1 MDFIGALSGLLDP
14 QNWLLFAPPAAAVLG
29 LGALLAGWLKLK
41 KGVKTNYTRKV
52 FHILNFT
59 YAAAIYVIGGSGR
72 GTVAV
77 LIFGGL
83 GIGAMLI
90 AMFLKDGNILLEG
103 LAREQDAPHR
113 KLYVIVPFIATAVAG
128 VLDNILMPRFAVVG
142 YLVSGWGDAAGEPVG
157 VRWGRHRYKVR
168 ALWGVECTRSLEGSA
183 GVFVVSWAGAF
194 IALLIAQ
201 VPWLWA
207 VPISLLA
214 AGAAAL
220 VEAVSSHGLDNL
232 TVQMTAAAVAYGCA
246 WAAGLA

>member
-1 MDFIGALSGLLDP
+1 MDFLGALAGLLVP
-14 QNWLLFAPPAAAVLG
+14 ENWLFYAPPAVAVLG

-59 YAAAIYVIGGSGR
+59 YAAAIYVVG

>member
-1 MDFIGALSGLLDP
+1 MDFIGALAGLLVP
-14 QNWLLFAPPAAAVLG
+14 KNWLFYAPPAVAVLG

-41 KGVKTNYTRKV
+41 KGVKTNYSRKV
-52 FHILNFT
+52 FHLLNFT
-59 YAAAIYVIGGSGR
+59 YAAAVYVIG

-83 GIGAMLI
+83 GIGAMII

-113 KLYVIVPFIATAVAG
+113 KMYVIVPFIATAVAG

-157 VRWGRHRYKVR
+157 VRWGKHRYKVR
-168 ALWGVECTRSLEGSA
+168 ALWGVACTRSLEGSA
-183 GVFVVSWAGAF
+183 GVFAVSWAGAF

-201 VPWLWA
+201 VAWLPA
-207 VPISLLA
+207 IPISLA
-214 AGAAAL
+214 AAAAAAL
-220 VEAVSSHGLDNL
+220 VEAVSNHGLDNL
-232 TVQMTAAAVAYGCA
+232 TVQVTATAVAFGCA

>member
-1 MDFIGALSGLLDP
+1 MDFLGALAGLLVIR
-14 QNWLLFAPPAAAVLG
+14 NWLYFAPPAAAVLG

-41 KGVKTNYTRKV
+41 RGVKTNYTRKV
-52 FHILNFT
+52 FHLLNFT
-59 YAAAIYVIGGSGR
+59 YAAVVYVIG

-103 LAREQDAPHR
+103 LAREQDFPHR

-128 VLDNILMPRFAVVG
+128 VLDNLLMPRFAVVG

-157 VRWGRHRYKVR
+157 VRWGKHRYKVR
-168 ALWGVECTRSLEGSA
+168 ALYGVACTRSLEGSA
-183 GVFVVSWAGAF
+183 GVFAVSWAGAF

-201 VPWLWA
+201 VPWLPA
-207 VPISLLA
+207 IPISLAA

-220 VEAVSSHGLDNL
+220 VEAVSSHGLDNF
-232 TVQMTAAAVAYGCA
+232 TVQLTATAVAFGCA
-246 WAAGLA
+246 LAAGMA

>member
-1 MDFIGALSGLLDP
+1 MDFIGALWGLLEP
-14 QNWLLFAPPAAAVLG
+14 RNWLLFAPPAVAVLG

-41 KGVKTNYTRKV
+41 KGVKTNYSRKV
-52 FHILNFT
+52 FHLLNFT
-59 YAAAIYVIGGSGR
+59 YAAVIYVIG

-83 GIGAMLI
+83 GIGAMII

-168 ALWGVECTRSLEGSA
+168 ALWGVACTRSLEGSA
-183 GVFVVSWAGAF
+183 GVFAVSWAGAF
-194 IALLIAQ
+194 VALLIAR
-201 VPWLWA
+201 VAWLPA
-207 VPISLLA
+207 IPISLA
-214 AGAAAL
+214 AAAAAAL

-232 TVQMTAAAVAYGCA
+232 TVQMTAAAVAFGCV

>member
-1 MDFIGALSGLLDP
+1 VASMDLLGALAGLLDIR
-14 QNWLLFAPPAAAVLG
+14 NWLLFAPPAVAVLG
-29 LGALLAGWLKLK
+29 LGALLAGYLKLK

-59 YAAAIYVIGGSGR
+59 YAAVIYVVG

-77 LIFGGL
+77 LVFGGL

-90 AMFLKDGNILLEG
+90 AMCLKDGNILLEG

-113 KLYVIVPFIATAVAG
+113 KLYVIMPFIATAVAG
-128 VLDNILMPRFAVVG
+128 LFDNWFMARFAVVG

-157 VRWGRHRYKVR
+157 VRWGKHRYKVR
-168 ALWGVECTRSLEGSA
+168 ALFGVECTRSLEGSA

-194 IALLIAQ
+194 IALQIAR
-201 VPWLWA
+201 VAWLPA
-207 VPISLLA
+207 VPISLAA

-232 TVQMTAAAVAYGCA
+232 TVQITATAVAWACA
-246 WAAGLA
+246 YASGLS

>member
-1 MDFIGALSGLLDP
+1 MDFVGALAGLLDP
-14 QNWLLFAPPAAAVLG
+14 QNWLRFAPPAVAVLG
-29 LGALLAGWLKLK
+29 LGALLAGYLKLR
-41 KGVKTNYTRKV
+41 KGVKTNYTRKL
-52 FHILNFT
+52 FHVLNFT
-59 YAAAIYVIGGSGR
+59 YAAVVYVIG

-83 GIGAMLI
+83 GIGAMLM

-128 VLDNILMPRFAVVG
+128 VFDNWLMARFAVVG

-157 VRWGRHRYKVR
+157 VRWGKHRYKVR
-168 ALWGVECTRSLEGSA
+168 ALFGVRCTRSLEGSL
-183 GVFVVSWAGAF
+183 GVFAVSWAGAF

-201 VPWLWA
+201 VAWLPA
-207 VPISLLA
+207 VPISLAA

-232 TVQMTAAAVAYGCA
+232 TVQITATAVAYGCA
-246 WAAGLA
+246 LGAGLA

>member
-1 MDFIGALSGLLDP
+1 LCPPMDFIGALSGLLEAR
-14 QNWLLFAPPAAAVLG
+14 NWLLYAPPAVAVLG

-59 YAAAIYVIGGSGR
+59 YAAAIYVIGG
-72 GTVAV
+72 TVAV

-83 GIGAMLI
+83 GIGAMII

-113 KLYVIVPFIATAVAG
+113 KFYVIMPFIATAVAG

-157 VRWGRHRYKVR
+157 VRWGKHRYKVR
-168 ALWGVECTRSLEGSA
+168 ALYGVACTRSLEGSA
-183 GVFVVSWAGAF
+183 GVFFVSWAGAF
-194 IALLIAQ
+194 IALLIAR
-201 VPWLWA
+201 VAWLPA
-207 VPISLLA
+207 IPISLAA
-214 AGAAAL
+214 AGVAAL
-220 VEAVSSHGLDNL
+220 VEAVSNHGLDNL
-232 TVQMTAAAVAYGCA
+232 TVQMTAAAVAYGLSL
-246 WAAGLA
+246 AAGLA